1 MRTFLYKARDR
12 DRCMVTGSLEAE
24 TEPEALAKLGEM
36 GYFPLSIE
44 REGTLAQRPPR
55 PAALGLRRRIRRRDV
70 TLFTRQLA
78 DLLESGLT
86 LMRALDVLR
95 EQMDH
100 PRVREVLA
108 DIAAQ
113 VREGR
118 SFSESLAPHP
128 RIFSPLYRSLVRSG
142 EVGGTLAEVLAR
154 LADISEKDDE
164 MYVKVRSALAY
175 PILILLV
182 GMGTVAA
189 LLIFVIPKLV
199 SLFQEVG
206 QTLPLPTRIL
216 IELSEW
222 LASSC
227 WLVLLVAGGGAF
239 LVRLGWRT

>member
-55 PAALGLRRRIRRRDV
+55 SAALGLRRRIRRRDV

-95 EQMDH
+95 EQMDR

-108 DIAAQ
+108 EVASR
-113 VREGR
+113 VRDGR
-118 SFSESLAPHP
+118 SFSESLAIYP
-128 RIFSPLYRSLVRSG
+128 RGFSPLYISMVRSG
-142 EVGGTLAEVLAR
+142 EVGGMLGGVLAR
-154 LADISEKDDE
+154 LADISEKEDDVH
-164 MYVKVRSALAY
+164 VKVRSALAY
-175 PILILLV
+175 PVLILLV
-182 GMGTVAA
+182 GLGTVAV

-216 IELSEW
+216 IELTRRLAGYCW
-222 LASSC
+222 LA
-227 WLVLLVAGGGAF
+227 VLGAAGGG
-239 LVRLGWRT
+239 LH